1 MVKRVDHIDFR
12 VMDVES
18 LVAEMK
24 RLGFVEVRRTNRVP
38 QSVEIALP
46 GENQV
51 IFEVR
56 AAKEGEK
63 LGVNHIA
70 FKIDSNDTNDKLK
83 EKGIVFTKENN
94 LVKDTGRT
102 VSNFKDSQGFSWQL
116 TD

>member
-1 MVKRVDHIDFR
+1 MVTRVDHIDIR
-12 VMDVES
+12 VADVETT
-18 LVAEMK
+18 VEEMG
-24 RLGFVEVRRTNRVP
+24 RLGFQVVRKTDRVP
-38 QSVEIALP
+38 ASYEIALP

-70 FKIDSNDTNDKLK
+70 FRVDSSETIDALE
-83 EKGIVFTKENN
+83 EKGVVFTRKNN

-116 TD
+116 TE